1 MPKVIFLP
9 HEDICPEGMEV
20 EVPEGANLLESA
32 LEAGVD
38 IDHACG
44 GVGACTTCHVIVE
57 EGFDSLNESSEQED
71 DMLDKAWGV
80 TMNSRLSCQCRVG
93 KENLT
98 IEIPKYTLN
107 HAKEEL

>member
-9 HEDICPEGMEV
+9 HEELCPEGMV
-20 EVPEGANLLESA
+20 IDAAEGDNLLEKA
-32 LEAGVD
+32 LENGVE

-44 GVGACTTCHVIVE
+44 GVAACTTCHVIVR

-80 TMNSRLSCQCRVG
+80 TLDSRLSCQCQIGDEDLV
-93 KENLT
+93 
-98 IEIPKYTLN
+98 IEMPKYTLN
-107 HAKEEL
+107 HAKEEF